1 MAYSFVDPTVL
12 ERLSPSSCCT
22 ITGALL
28 VLSIPSS
35 HTDFS
40 PFHPH
45 TGHRAELSAVYTDF
59 SWRDGSVALILQRRQ
74 GSVTMRSYGARG
86 GKFATIRSDPGMTLG
101 PKGLIGMRPCLHS
114 VNFVIW
120 ERRVAITCRLRICW
134 WDRTSAG
141 SRREFQH
148 CAPHLSTKLAG
159 SPRNAFLQ
167 F

>member
-101 PKGLIGMRPCLHS
+101 PRELIGMSTVCEFCNLG
-114 VNFVIW
+114 
-120 ERRVAITCRLRICW
+120 EE
-134 WDRTSAG
+134 
-141 SRREFQH
+141 SRD
-148 CAPHLSTKLAG
+148 HLSTPNLLVG
-159 SPRNAFLQ
+159 SNISWIKARISALRPPPVD
-167 F
+167 